1 MLDVFVL
8 TEELKVQID
17 KNSDIIEIKRYKLK
31 DITVLKYARKANDK
45 IDRELEKEL
54 KVLLED

>member
-1 MLDVFVL
+1 M
-8 TEELKVQID
+8 QID